1 MAGLKIFITVF
12 LTLVAK
18 DSVFS
23 CSLRSHK
30 HGSSHPCLSSTSD
43 STSTLHLT
51 PVLKPQTISPPC
63 DSSANPSSCS
73 SSVHAPAI
81 SSTPTLSPDL
91 SGSTPLISP
100 TPLAL
105 TNNTDLL
112 NSIIQILSSP
122 AYSLQAGKAPTF
134 DKSTLPSPST
144 SNAAQL
150 PASGSKPLT
159 TSLPCASGSSSS
171 SSSIL
176 PNPSCDTV
184 QSITVPIPKSPYE
197 IDTATNTD
205 IINFLLNKSSLV
217 SPHSSLSD
225 SKPTP
230 LLPPCILFKPTLNK
244 NVVPGTKP
252 CSISHP
258 AVPSL
263 SVLPGVPRDSTPP
276 PNHPV
281 HEVLPLPVSEKP
293 PASFLEHGSET
304 APEEFP
310 AESNLPVSLPEVT
323 PTSTPSLFSGY
334 NPTFINLLLT
344 LLLSN
349 KAQMGSSPL
358 IPTKTY
364 DVHMPNVTSVPAPDK
379 KLHTISPACSS
390 SSSEST
396 KSSCLPNVLNNQSN
410 GTISPLQQILTSLT
424 PTPASGISSGF
435 NPEFIKLVIKNL
447 LSNRTSTSIP
457 FSSLVPLLRAK
468 LNTTSIVS
476 STSNPILTSTVNR
489 PLSELN
495 SNVSSNNTFDS
506 APASDNN
513 QNILISKNQELNNIL
528 IKLFTSYNA
537 SKTSI
542 IPCSPSSTSYSSST
556 LNTTQ
561 ISSVPCIPP
570 ITSLPGTLNKFPS
583 LKSGLKPSFPS
594 LIQSPIITPLQNV
607 KSFPE
612 RVQHLAPIP
621 IPYPTSP
628 SSNIDLCRSK
638 HKDLQLSSLP
648 STGVNPCLQ
657 NIVRPHTPHLPLPL
671 PCSLSSTKLS
681 SGCKH
686 IYHPPSN

>member
-1 MAGLKIFITVF
+1 MAGSKIFITVL
-12 LTLVAK
+12 LTLVAT

-30 HGSSHPCLSSTSD
+30 HGSSHPCLSSTSE

-51 PVLKPQTISPPC
+51 PVLKPHTISPPC

-73 SSVHAPAI
+73 STVHAPAI
-81 SSTPTLSPDL
+81 SSTPTLSPDSL
-91 SGSTPLISP
+91 GSTPLISP

-105 TNNTDLL
+105 TNNTDIL

-122 AYSLQAGKAPTF
+122 AYSLHAGKAPTF
-134 DKSTLPSPST
+134 DKSTLPSSST

-150 PASGSKPLT
+150 PASDSKPHT
-159 TSLPCASGSSSS
+159 TSSPCASGSSSS

-176 PNPSCDTV
+176 PNPSCDSI
-184 QSITVPIPKSPYE
+184 QSITVPIPKSSYE
-197 IDTATNTD
+197 TDTVTNTD
-205 IINFLLNKSSLV
+205 IINFLLNKSSVV
-217 SPHSSLSD
+217 SPHSSLSN

-230 LLPPCILFKPTLNK
+230 LLPPCLLFKPTLNK
-244 NVVPGTKP
+244 DVVPGTKP
-252 CSISHP
+252 CAISHH
-258 AVPSL
+258 AAPSL
-263 SVLPGVPRDSTPP
+263 SVLPGVPSGSTPP
-276 PNHPV
+276 HPV

-310 AESNLPVSLPEVT
+310 AESNLPVSQPEVT
-323 PTSTPSLFSGY
+323 PTNTEVDQSLFSGY
-334 NPTFINLLLT
+334 NPIFINLLLT

-349 KAQMGSSPL
+349 KAQTGSSPL
-358 IPTKTY
+358 IPTQTH
-364 DVHMPNVTSVPAPDK
+364 DVHTSNVTPVPDPDK
-379 KLHTISPACSS
+379 KPHTISPACSS

-396 KSSCLPNVLNNQSN
+396 KSSCLSNVLNNQSN
-410 GTISPLQQILTSLT
+410 STISPLQQILTSLT
-424 PTPASGISSGF
+424 PPPDSGISSGF

-457 FSSLVPLLRAK
+457 FSSLIPLLRAK

-476 STSNPILTSTVNR
+476 STPNPIPMSTVNR

-513 QNILISKNQELNNIL
+513 QNILISKNQELNNFL

-542 IPCSPSSTSYSSST
+542 SPCSPSSTSYPSST

-561 ISSVPCIPP
+561 ISPVPCIPLVK
-570 ITSLPGTLNKFPS
+570 TLPGTLSKFPS
-583 LKSGLKPSFPS
+583 LKSSSKPYFPS
-594 LIQSPIITPLQNV
+594 LIQSPIITPLSNV

-648 STGVNPCLQ
+648 STGVNPCLP
-657 NIVRPHTPHLPLPL
+657 NVVRPHTPHLPL

-681 SGCKH
+681 SGCKN
-686 IYHPPSN
+686 IYHPLSN